1 MTATQKSLAAAI
13 AANRFGLGARPG
25 ELAEA
30 EHDPRGWLHRQLDGK
45 APVLTG
51 QALRPSAETLQQALA
66 LRKELAEA
74 RRQKKQGDEDAAKVA
89 AALKLPAL
97 YRPAY
102 IEEAHARVAHA
113 AGTDRPFL
121 ERLTQFWTNHFAVS
135 VDKIVV
141 LGVAG
146 AMEREAIRP
155 HVLGHFTDLLLAVEQ
170 HPAMILYLDNQVSI
184 GPNSRAG
191 RFMKRRANGRKADI
205 NENLA
210 REILELHTLGVDG
223 GYTQSD
229 VTTFAQAISGWS
241 IGGEGE
247 GRRFAKL
254 GGAQGKPGE
263 FLFREVF
270 HEPGDRRLLG
280 KTYADDGLR
289 QGVAVLKDLAAR
301 PETARHVCTKLAR
314 HFIADDPPPAAVQR
328 MTQAWHESR
337 GHLPRVYQALIEL
350 PEAWMQPLAKFKTPA
365 DYIYSSYR
373 ALGLPLGDKR
383 RALQP
388 FEALGQRNLQ
398 PGSPAGWPDTSAD
411 WDGSSALLRRIAWA
425 DTLAQRLGSE
435 RSARELAPQVLGATL
450 SDATS
455 KAIARA
461 ESGAQAMTLLMASPE
476 FMRR

>member
-1 MTATQKSLAAAI
+1 MTATQNSLAAAI
-13 AANRFGLGARPG
+13 AVNRFGLGARPG
-25 ELAEA
+25 ELAAVER
-30 EHDPRGWLHRQLDGK
+30 DPQGWLRRQLKGQ

-51 QALRPSAETLQQALA
+51 EGLKPSADTLQQALA
-66 LRKELAEA
+66 LRKDLAQA

-89 AALKLPAL
+89 AALKLPAI

-102 IEEAHARVAHA
+102 VDEVYARLSHSV
-113 AGTDRPFL
+113 TTERPFL

-155 HVLGHFTDLLLAVEQ
+155 NVLGHFSKLLLAVEQ
-170 HPAMILYLDNQVSI
+170 HPAMILYLDNQASI

-191 RFMKRRANGRKADI
+191 IFMNRRATGRKADI

-223 GYTQSD
+223 GYTQTD
-229 VTTFAQAISGWS
+229 VTTFARAISGWS
-241 IGGEGE
+241 IGGEAD
-247 GRRFAKL
+247 GRRFARL

-263 FLFREVF
+263 FLFREIF

-280 KTYADDGLR
+280 RTYDDNGLR
-289 QGVAVLKDLAAR
+289 QGEAILEDLALR
-301 PETARHVCTKLAR
+301 PETARHVSTKLAR
-314 HFIADDPPPAAVQR
+314 HFVADDPPPALVKR
-328 MTQAWHESR
+328 MTEAWLDSR
-337 GHLPRVYQALIEL
+337 GNLPRVYGALIES
-350 PEAWMQPLAKFKTPA
+350 PEAWSQPLTKFKTPA

-373 ALGLPLGDKR
+373 ALELPLRDKR
-383 RALQP
+383 RSLQA

-425 DTLAQRLGSE
+425 DTVAQRLGSE
-435 RSARELAPQVLGATL
+435 RSARDLAPQVLGATL
-450 SDATS
+450 SEATTR
-455 KAIARA
+455 AIARA
-461 ESGAQAMTLLMASPE
+461 ESGAQALTLLMASPE